1 MYQFWFFFFNFSAL
15 SSVSQRENKIKEIQS
30 GGSRDKPV
38 RVTSLKRKPSEQ
50 PALPPRSS
58 LTSPV
63 LRNSDGKSDNSSTP
77 SRVPTARSAIP
88 RRSSIGKNESSV
100 VSRVASGLRR
110 NSNSDSDTVTA
121 PDKPSTSVL
130 DSPESASEIS
140 SAVYKPH
147 YLHTP
152 PKIDHTT
159 FEDKVNTPRQTE
171 PSVNVITKPKITP
184 RRLKPSTPD
193 KEMLGPPMSKP
204 PEPPSKDEEMVDNQ
218 TSEDKSLLSSTP
230 PEKPQSSPPSSLS
243 DPEVQTSTSTES
255 PKGAT
260 VATQVN
266 AI

>member
-1 MYQFWFFFFNFSAL
+1 M
-15 SSVSQRENKIKEIQS
+15 SQRENKIKEIQS

-50 PALPPRSS
+50 PALPPRPS

-63 LRNSDGKSDNSSTP
+63 LRNSDGRSDNSSTP

-88 RRSSIGKNESSV
+88 RSSSGKNESSV

-110 NSNSDSDTVTA
+110 NSSSDSDTVTA
-121 PDKPSTSVL
+121 LNKPSTSVL
-130 DSPESASEIS
+130 DSPESSSEIS

-147 YLHTP
+147 YLHTA

-159 FEDKVNTPRQTE
+159 SKDEVDTQRQTE
-171 PSVNVITKPKITP
+171 PSINVITKPKITP
-184 RRLKPSTPD
+184 TRLKPSTPD
-193 KEMLGPPMSKP
+193 KEMLGPPTSKP

-255 PKGAT
+255 SIGT
-260 VATQVN
+260 IVATQVN

>member
-1 MYQFWFFFFNFSAL
+1 MYQFLFFFFYFSAL

-38 RVTSLKRKPSEQ
+38 RVTSLKRKPSEE

-88 RRSSIGKNESSV
+88 RRISIGKNESSV

-184 RRLKPSTPD
+184 RHLKPSTPD

-243 DPEVQTSTSTES
+243 DPEVQTSTSPIGTT
-255 PKGAT
+255 G
-260 VATQVN
+260 ATQVD